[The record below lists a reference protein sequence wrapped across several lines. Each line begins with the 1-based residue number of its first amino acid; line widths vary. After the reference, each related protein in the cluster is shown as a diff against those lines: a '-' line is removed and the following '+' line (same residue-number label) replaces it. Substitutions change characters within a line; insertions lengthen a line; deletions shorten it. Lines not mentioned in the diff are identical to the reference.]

1 MKEFEINL
9 KDDIISQVKECIKK
23 SDIGKSPAGG
33 KTFICKSKDF
43 NDIRN
48 FNVSR
53 FKNKIIQELTNLQN
67 NQDVCI
73 VNISVAPAPEQ
84 TQEPKQQTRKAP
96 KI

>member
-9 KDDIISQVKECIKK
+9 KDDIIPQVKECIKK

-48 FNVSR
+48 SNVSR
-53 FKNKIIQELTNLQN
+53 FKNKLIQELTNLKN

-73 VNISVAPAPEQ
+73 IDILVTPVPEQ
-84 TQEPKQQTRKAP
+84 IQKPKQQKRKSP